1 MKEHLLI
8 FWQRKL
14 EDAYRENY
22 DLHAENAR
30 LKTEV
35 DRLTND
41 FPKMVAWGRGL
52 EHDKRLL
59 EEEVSRLKAEVDQ
72 LTYVD
77 DFIVITRASIK
88 ALTEEGV
95 QNTPG
100 QYDEKYTISVSKAC
114 YIKVLKHMS
123 EFWEA
128 KKKGGQS

>member
-1 MKEHLLI
+1 MIHHLLI

-14 EDAYRENY
+14 EDAYHENHRLQEENKR
-22 DLHAENAR
+22 LHAEVER
-30 LKTEV
+30 
-35 DRLTND
+35 
-41 FPKMVAWGRGL
+41 
-52 EHDKRLL
+52 
-59 EEEVSRLKAEVDQ
+59 

-88 ALTEEGV
+88 ELAEEGV

-100 QYDEKYTISVSKAC
+100 KYDEKYTISVTKAC

-128 KKKGGQS
+128 KKNGGQS

>member
-1 MKEHLLI
+1 MIHHLLI

-14 EDAYRENY
+14 EDSYHEN
-22 DLHAENAR
+22 LR
-30 LKTEV
+30 LEEANKRLQGEV
-35 DRLTND
+35 ERLTND

-77 DFIVITRASIK
+77 DYIVITRASIK
-88 ALTEEGV
+88 ELAEEGV

-100 QYDEKYTISVSKAC
+100 QYDEKYTISVTKAC